1 MKLFKDYRKLLLL
14 LGLPALAVMC
24 MTITEVIYPDDPQPN
39 SEITIQVKLKF
50 VAETEQDSK
59 LAFGILAP
67 KSWNLASN
75 ATLSLTTTSGVPKN
89 VVTNEALT
97 VIPSNEL
104 NPSTGTP
111 WSSSFQARFGTQG
124 NYGPMEWV
132 AFESSTV
139 FVADASGGKTDA
151 EKTTEG
157 TVTIKLTTGPE
168 NLRVYLAFTY
178 CGKATAFR
186 DDRYPDK
193 DVIVAKLLEVG
204 DMSGDVVDY
213 TIAPAVSTTP
223 SEFGWGDIF
232 AFNFREQSSAL
243 KGADAVYLQ
252 AKVVYGDGQEKTVN
266 EISDKTLMEHLDG
279 DLWQRYIYPLD
290 FFDLPAGTVI
300 QRVEVYMTDKT
311 QTLNVKDTSGE
322 AFVITEAAE

>member
-1 MKLFKDYRKLLLL
+1 MKLLKDYRKWLLL
-14 LGLPALAVMC
+14 LGVPALAVMC
-24 MTITEVIYPDDPQPN
+24 MTITDVIYPDDPQPD
-39 SEITIQVKLKF
+39 SEITVLVKLKF

-89 VVTNEALT
+89 VVTDEALT

-124 NYGPMEWV
+124 NYGPMEWIV
-132 AFESSTV
+132 YESSTV
-139 FVADASGGKTDA
+139 FVADGNGSLTEAQ
-151 EKTTEG
+151 KTTEG

-178 CGKATAFR
+178 CGKANAFQ

-204 DMSGDVVDY
+204 DMDSDVVDY

-252 AKVVYGDGQEKTVN
+252 ATVVYDGGKEKTVS
-266 EISDKTLMEHLDG
+266 EISSKTLMEHLDG

-290 FFDLPAGTVI
+290 FFDLPAGTIIESVK
-300 QRVEVYMTDKT
+300 VYMTDKT
-311 QTLNVKDTSGE
+311 QTLDVMDTSGE
-322 AFVITEAAE
+322 PFVITESVE